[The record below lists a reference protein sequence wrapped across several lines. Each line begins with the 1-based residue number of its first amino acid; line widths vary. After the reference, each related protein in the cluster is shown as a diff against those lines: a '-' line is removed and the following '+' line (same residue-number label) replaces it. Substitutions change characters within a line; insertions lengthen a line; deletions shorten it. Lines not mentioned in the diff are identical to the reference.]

1 MHILEQLI
9 SSVYRTNT
17 SECYSSVIAQRKS
30 NLGKM
35 HILEQLICL
44 GVRESPATLR
54 VEIATQGHSY
64 HSKRLLFINENM
76 ISLVYKS

>member
-1 MHILEQLI
+1 
-9 SSVYRTNT
+9 
-17 SECYSSVIAQRKS
+17 
-30 NLGKM
+30 M